1 MQTLITDPASKKVV
15 DDYRKKLIENCSEED
30 LEPTVLNDKIVYV
43 VDSLPASRLEPQV
56 HRQAGG
62 FDRFEHRLS
71 IIV

>member
-43 VDSLPASRLEPQV
+43 ADSLPASRLEP
-56 HRQAGG
+56 
-62 FDRFEHRLS
+62 
-71 IIV
+71 